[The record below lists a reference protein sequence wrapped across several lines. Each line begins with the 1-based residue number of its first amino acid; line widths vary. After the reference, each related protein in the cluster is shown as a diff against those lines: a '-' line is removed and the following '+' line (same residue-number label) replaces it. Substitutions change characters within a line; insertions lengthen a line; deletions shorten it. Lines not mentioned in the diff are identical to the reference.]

1 MPITVELPEG
11 QILSIMLY
19 ALTPAPEVRGRAR
32 VEVTLPRGTLYHLH
46 PDAQGWA
53 TVLITAE
60 REDALVGVDI
70 SITDAEHDY
79 PLIAQVRYNEDED
92 VQRGP
97 SSKGAR
103 FVLDGLDRRVMRGY
117 NIEEPGGP
125 EKAPGWVAINN
136 GD

>member
-32 VEVTLPRGTLYHLH
+32 VEVTLPRGTLYQLH

-70 SITDAEHDY
+70 SIADAEVEY
-79 PLIAQVRYNEDED
+79 PLISQVRWNQDEE

-103 FVLDGLDRRVMRGY
+103 FLLDGLAKQVWRGLDL
-117 NIEEPGGP
+117 EHPGGP
-125 EKAPGWVAINN
+125 EKVPGWVAVDN
-136 GD
+136 G